1 MVQTTYNLIEL
12 KADEGKVFDWVNLED
27 HTIEQVNPE
36 TGETEI
42 IQDHLYA
49 KEIFLGDGDSADNYV
64 EVDAPQ
70 EEEEINEA

>member
-12 KADEGKVFDWVNLED
+12 KADEGKVFDWANLEE
-27 HTIEQVNPE
+27 HLIERPNSE
-36 TGETEI
+36 TGEMETV
-42 IQDHLYA
+42 QDHLYA